1 MESID
6 DNPLTFWYKHRF
18 AYPILSRLAR
28 SIYSIPVTTA
38 NVERQFSTSGMMIS
52 SRFTRRNPEQIN
64 NGMFSRTVKKN
75 E

>member
-18 AYPILSRLAR
+18 GCPTLSQLTR
-28 SIYSIPVTTA
+28 SIYSIPVTIA
-38 NVERQFSTSGMMIS
+38 NVERQFIS
-52 SRFTRRNPEQIN
+52 RCTRRNPEQTN
-64 NGMFSRTVKKN
+64 NGTFLRSVKKN